1 MPEMDMTTA
10 SELDKYDDDDEEELS
25 EVENKVGFC
34 C

>member
-1 MPEMDMTTA
+1 MTTA